1 MQNEEY
7 KILNTEYRIQNTEY
21 KIQNTDTH
29 VHKMTN
35 VTVFL
40 YDFDAGKY
48 INWAIG
54 RGGLVMD
61 GACIKIITSCAI

>member
-1 MQNEEY
+1 MQNAEC
-7 KILNTEYRIQNTEY
+7 KIQNPEYR
-21 KIQNTDTH
+21 IQNTDTH

-35 VTVFL
+35 VPVFL

-54 RGGLVMD
+54 RGGGLVMD